1 MHSCI
6 QIFYCIK
13 FSREQIMEKNLW
25 NTLQEVE
32 QVEVAFKQ
40 TLRNITDIQ
49 NRYKTV
55 SALKSKASRRQESF
69 EAEIQGAITAPNP
82 AKKRRVVKKSKIN
95 MGRKRPIIKNKVIVR
110 TKQRSLLPMPVPN
123 LRSETILQVEEPF
136 VCLETNCV
144 YEIHKTTTHLMAR
157 KPYGALIRRLYR
169 SARRKRMYDQEQDQ
183 DQEQVEEQ
191 DLYPDME
198 CYHCCCSA
206 CCIECR

>member
-95 MGRKRPIIKNKVIVR
+95 IL
-110 TKQRSLLPMPVPN
+110 KQRSLLPMPVPN

-169 SARRKRMYDQEQDQ
+169 SARRKRMYDQEQEQ

>member
-1 MHSCI
+1 
-6 QIFYCIK
+6 
-13 FSREQIMEKNLW
+13 MEKNLW

-95 MGRKRPIIKNKVIVR
+95 IL
-110 TKQRSLLPMPVPN
+110 KQRSLLPMPVPN

-169 SARRKRMYDQEQDQ
+169 SARRKRMYDQEQEQ